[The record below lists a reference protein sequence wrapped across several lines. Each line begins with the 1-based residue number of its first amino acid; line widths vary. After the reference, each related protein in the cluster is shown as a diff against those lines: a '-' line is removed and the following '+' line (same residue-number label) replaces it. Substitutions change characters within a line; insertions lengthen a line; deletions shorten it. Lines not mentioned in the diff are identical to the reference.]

1 MKPADRKRDPLY
13 VQKGFGLKKQIKGL
27 LQNDYHSRLVD
38 VLREHGHSMRF
49 EDVTIRLAKDFGF
62 CYGVDRAVD
71 LAYETREHFPDK
83 TLYITNEIIHN
94 PYVNRR
100 LVELG
105 VRFLG
110 QGYTLEDVSEED
122 VVILPA
128 FGVSVQEME
137 RLRGIGCV
145 LVDTTCGSVMN
156 VWRRVRQYVSEGRT
170 SVIHG
175 KYYHEET
182 RATSSRARE
191 GGAHYII
198 VLDEEQAGLVCDYI
212 RRAPGA
218 LSREALLER
227 FAPAVSPGFDPD
239 RDLGKIGVANQ
250 TTMLSSESLR
260 IAEMFRQAIA
270 ERYGPAEEGNRFR
283 SFDTICSATQD
294 LQDAALELG
303 RSGPLDVVLVIGGY
317 NSSNTTHLVEI
328 SSQFCSAFH
337 VDGPG
342 ELASCEEIYHQP
354 LGSKERVL
362 ARGWL
367 PQGPVTVG
375 ITAGASTP
383 NRIVGETIERLLE
396 VRGIPMNQILYDR
409 TGVNLPVV
417 EGSASES

>member
-1 MKPADRKRDPLY
+1 MSNDPLY
-13 VQKGFGLKKQIKGL
+13 VQKGFGLKNQIKDL
-27 LQNDYHSRLVD
+27 LQADFHSQLVD
-38 VLREHGHSMRF
+38 VLRDGGHHLSF
-49 EDVTIRLAKDFGF
+49 GDLTVRLAKDFGF

-110 QGYTLEDVSEED
+110 QGYTLDDVSPDD

-128 FGVSVQEME
+128 FGVTVAEMSS
-137 RLRGIGCV
+137 LKAKGCV

-156 VWRRVRQYVSEGRT
+156 VWRRVRQYVNEDRT

-175 KYYHEET
+175 KFAHEEC

-191 GGAHYII
+191 NGSHY
-198 VLDEEQAGLVCDYI
+198 VVVFDKAEAQLVCDMI
-212 RRAPGA
+212 TGADNALAPQA
-218 LSREALLER
+218 FLER
-227 FAPAVSPGFDPD
+227 FESSLSPGFDPLKHLD
-239 RDLGKIGVANQ
+239 RIGVANQ
-250 TTMLSSESLR
+250 TTMLSSESLE
-260 IAEMFRQAIA
+260 IAAMFERAVA
-270 ERYGPAEEGNRFR
+270 SRYGEENLTERFR

-303 RSGPLDVVLVIGGY
+303 RTGPLDLVLVIGGY

-328 SSQFCSAFH
+328 SEQFAPAFH
-337 VDGPG
+337 IDGA
-342 ELASCEEIYHQP
+342 EEIRSKDEIYHQP
-354 LGSKERVL
+354 LGSQERTPSSD
-362 ARGWL
+362 WL
-367 PQGPVTVG
+367 PSGPITVG

-383 NRIVGETIERLLE
+383 NRIVGEVIERLASI
-396 VRGIPMNQILYDR
+396 RGIEI
-409 TGVNLPVV
+409 GKWLPNTPR
-417 EGSASES
+417 SETRLPTV

>member
-1 MKPADRKRDPLY
+1 MAKTDAKNPRY
-13 VQKGFGLKKQIKGL
+13 VQKGFGLKGQIKEL

-38 VLREHGHSMRF
+38 LLRDHGHSMTF
-49 EDVTIRLAKDFGF
+49 DDVTIRLAKDFGF

-71 LAYETREHFPDK
+71 LAYETREHFPEK

-110 QGYTLEDVSEED
+110 QGYTHDDVTADD

-128 FGVSVQEME
+128 FGVTVAEME
-137 RLRGIGCV
+137 QLRGKGCV

-156 VWRRVRQYVSEGRT
+156 VWRRVGQYVRDGRT

-191 GGAHYII
+191 DGAHYII
-198 VLDEEQAGLVCDYI
+198 VLDEPQAQLVCDVI
-212 RRAPGA
+212 RQAPGA
-218 LSREALLER
+218 LSREAFLER

-239 RDLGKIGVANQ
+239 VHLAKIGVANQ
-250 TTMLSSESLR
+250 TTMLSNESLR
-260 IAEMFRQAIA
+260 IAGMFEAAIK
-270 ERYGPAEEGNRFR
+270 ERYGEAEAPERFR

-328 SSQFCSAFH
+328 SQEFASAFH
-337 VDGPG
+337 IDGPG
-342 ELASCEEIYHQP
+342 EIVSTREIFHQP
-354 LGSKERVL
+354 LGKKERSP
-362 ARGWL
+362 AADWL
-367 PQGPVTVG
+367 PAGPVTVG

-383 NRIVGETIERLLE
+383 NRIVGEVISRLLE
-396 VRGIPMNQILYDR
+396 VRGIDMKEIILDQ
-409 TGVNLPVV
+409 TGVSLPVV
-417 EGSASES
+417 EG